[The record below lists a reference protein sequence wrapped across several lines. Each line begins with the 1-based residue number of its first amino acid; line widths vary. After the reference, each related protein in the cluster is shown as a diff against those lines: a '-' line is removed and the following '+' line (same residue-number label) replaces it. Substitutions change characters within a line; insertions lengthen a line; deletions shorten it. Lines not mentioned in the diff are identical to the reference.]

1 MRFTRDIRT
10 GPTRWALMPVIFGA
24 LAATGCFGEGS
35 TDSGGSAIMGG
46 EGAADARPDGE
57 RPPTPC
63 DEPHEPPPCAEEV
76 EHCFGH
82 ARSPEEAE
90 GCAEFERE
98 CFGEPHEPP
107 PCAEEVEQCFGHARS
122 PEEFEGCAELERE
135 CFGEPHEPPPCET
148 EVEFCFQDARSPER
162 SAECEVFAQECLEG
176 R

>member
-24 LAATGCFGEGS
+24 LAATGCFGDGG

-46 EGAADARPDGE
+46 EGMADARPDGE
-57 RPPTPC
+57 GRDGSGAGCGAATDAGDSRPHDRGDRDC
-63 DEPHEPPPCAEEV
+63 DRGERPPPPC
-76 EHCFGH
+76 G
-82 ARSPEEAE
+82 
-90 GCAEFERE
+90 
-98 CFGEPHEPP
+98 EPP

-122 PEEFEGCAELERE
+122 PEEFEGCAQFERE
-135 CFGEPHEPPPCET
+135 CFGQPHEPPPCEM

-162 SAECEVFAQECLEG
+162 SAECEAFAQECLEG